1 MPLTRRPV
9 EEDARVAAV
18 FEEACV
24 ASFLSRSLWSGRR
37 PSNQRKKTEKRRR
50 EQESARGRQR
60 ERERENRGKQNNK
73 LKDYEA
79 FAVERVRERVC
90 K

>member
-1 MPLTRRPV
+1 MRRTRESLLCSRKL
-9 EEDARVAAV
+9 
-18 FEEACV
+18 
-24 ASFLSRSLWSGRR
+24 ASPPSSLAPYGQDVVHQIRER
-37 PSNQRKKTEKRRR
+37 KRKKGEESKRV
-50 EQESARGRQR
+50 QEGG
-60 ERERENRGKQNNK
+60 RERENRGKQNNK